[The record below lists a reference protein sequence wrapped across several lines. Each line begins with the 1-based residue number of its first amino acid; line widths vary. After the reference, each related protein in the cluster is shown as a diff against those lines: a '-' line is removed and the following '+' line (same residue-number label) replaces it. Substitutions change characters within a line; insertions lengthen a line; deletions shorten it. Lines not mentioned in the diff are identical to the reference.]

1 MPGVNPLPGNRYSA
15 STRNLKSLL
24 IIRSLVITGM
34 LVLLWYLDYKA
45 VGAENFGG
53 MLGAAVALGLVTLAS
68 FARLSRQVPVTDL
81 EYALQLCADILG
93 LSIFLYFSGGA
104 NNPFVS
110 YYLVPLVIAAA
121 VLPRSFTACIALLCT
136 AAYSLLLFRH
146 VPLPLFAPQGHGS
159 TGALT
164 VHVVGMW
171 VNFLVSVGLITWFV
185 VNMASALRRQEQGAV
200 EQREDSLRNDQVLA
214 VAGLAAGTAHELGT
228 PLATMSVVIEDLL
241 DMGGQEEHGEDYRL
255 LAQQLQRCKAILGKL
270 ARTAELTHIG

>member
-1 MPGVNPLPGNRYSA
+1 MPGVNPLPGIRYSA

-93 LSIFLYFSGGA
+93 LSIFFYFSGGA

-121 VLPRSFTACIALLCT
+121 VLP
-136 AAYSLLLFRH
+136 
-146 VPLPLFAPQGHGS
+146 
-159 TGALT
+159 
-164 VHVVGMW
+164 MNW
-171 VNFLVSVGLITWFV
+171 
-185 VNMASALRRQEQGAV
+185 ALRWPPC
-200 EQREDSLRNDQVLA
+200 L
-214 VAGLAAGTAHELGT
+214 
-228 PLATMSVVIEDLL
+228 
-241 DMGGQEEHGEDYRL
+241 
-255 LAQQLQRCKAILGKL
+255 
-270 ARTAELTHIG
+270 